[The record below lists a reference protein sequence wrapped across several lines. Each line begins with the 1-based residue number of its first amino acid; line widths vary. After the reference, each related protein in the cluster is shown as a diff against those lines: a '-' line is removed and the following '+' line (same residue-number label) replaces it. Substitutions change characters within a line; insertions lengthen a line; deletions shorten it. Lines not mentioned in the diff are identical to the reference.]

1 MKRIQSEQEADKRKL
16 ETREKELSK
25 RKDELLKEKE
35 GIELKKDKL
44 DFQIQLEA
52 TKKYQN
58 EEKKLQTKYK
68 KLHVK
73 HESFYWCSLFYAS
86 LMTVIQV
93 IHTPVLVKDTKR
105 FFVGVFY
112 VIRSLFR
119 AAVVIATKVSGLG
132 DKIPQIVIATITH
145 YLIFGIVI
153 AVILFGP
160 IVVATIVLII
170 GVKCYY
176 FDMWDRLS
184 VCFEITCCITL
195 IYVTPLLDKVAWINV
210 FAVWLIV
217 HICYI
222 VDRKIIRMKR
232 SRDE

>member
-1 MKRIQSEQEADKRKL
+1 MISTSRTS
-16 ETREKELSK
+16 
-25 RKDELLKEKE
+25 
-35 GIELKKDKL
+35 
-44 DFQIQLEA
+44 DFQISGSA
-52 TKKYQN
+52 ISSHKN
-58 EEKKLQTKYK
+58 
-68 KLHVK
+68 
-73 HESFYWCSLFYAS
+73 
-86 LMTVIQV
+86 IQ
-93 IHTPVLVKDTKR
+93 
-105 FFVGVFY
+105 
-112 VIRSLFR
+112 
-119 AAVVIATKVSGLG
+119 LG

-210 FAVWLIV
+210 LAVWLIV

-222 VDRKIIRMKR
+222 VARKIIRMKR